1 MTAIRAG
8 KPGFAAKWE
17 RLEAQKTASGRLF
30 RIVLPVTITVVFL
43 VVWEIACR
51 LSGIKEFLLPAP
63 SAIAAASAEN
73 WQLIVAAMGRTLGA
87 TVVAFLVSAFVGN
100 VLAVVLATSRILER
114 STYGFI
120 VLIQTIPMVAIAPFI
135 IIWFGPTF
143 TSVVVV
149 ATLSAFFPILANS
162 LQGLRSADRGLREL
176 FVLYE
181 ANKLDTLLRLR
192 LPAALPQIMTG
203 LRLGGVLAV
212 IGVISGE
219 FITGTG
225 SLNPGIGF
233 LILRSGVRLE
243 TALLFAAGLASALLG
258 IAFNTAIKALSNY
271 LLRSWHVSEM
281 ADGQ

>member
-1 MTAIRAG
+1 MTST
-8 KPGFAAKWE
+8 AKAT
-17 RLEAQKTASGRLF
+17 RPAPRDGRRRTRSGRSVGRLAP
-30 RIVLPVTITVVFL
+30 PVTLAVVFL
-43 VVWEIACR
+43 TVWEVACR

-63 SAIAAASAEN
+63 SDIVQATLEH
-73 WQLIVAAMGRTLGA
+73 WQLILSATGRTLAA
-87 TVVAFLVSAFVGN
+87 TVVAFVVSAIVGN
-100 VLAVVLATSRILER
+100 VLAVVLATSRLLER

-120 VLIQTIPMVAIAPFI
+120 VLLQTIPMVAIAPFI

-162 LQGLRSADRGLREL
+162 IQGLRSADRGLREL

-181 ANKLDTLLRLR
+181 AGRFDTLVRLR
-192 LPAALPQIMTG
+192 IPAALPYIMTG

-243 TALLFAAGLASALLG
+243 TSLLFAAGLASALLG
-258 IAFNTAIKALSNY
+258 ILFNNAVKWLSHR
-271 LLRSWHVSEM
+271 LLRSWHASEM
-281 ADGQ
+281 GVES

>member
-1 MTAIRAG
+1 MLR
-8 KPGFAAKWE
+8 F
-17 RLEAQKTASGRLF
+17 
-30 RIVLPVTITVVFL
+30 VLPVTITVVFL
-43 VVWEIACR
+43 IVWELGCR

-63 SAIAAASAEN
+63 SAIAEATVEN
-73 WQLIVAAMGRTLGA
+73 WQLIVAAIGRTLGA
-87 TVVAFLVSAFVGN
+87 TIVAFVASAVVGN
-100 VLAVVLATSRILER
+100 VLAIVLATSRVLER

-120 VLIQTIPMVAIAPFI
+120 VLVQTIPMVAIAPFI

-181 ANKLDTLLRLR
+181 ASKLDTLLRLR

-258 IAFNTAIKALSNY
+258 IAFNAAIKALSAR

-281 ADGQ
+281 A